1 MREPDAFSTVSPRS
15 PSNHPFPFELIF
27 TQTNRSPGTQSQSQA
42 QASPP
47 RSMEM
52 VMGALGATGGGHYDE
67 LQDAAGKTRA
77 HYEALIADL
86 VKREPAGVK
95 RLSDTAR
102 RLLAERGVTFNV
114 YDSKGMDT
122 PWTMDPVPFVIS
134 AAEWEG
140 IEKALIQRA
149 TLLNAVL
156 TDSYGPQQLIRK
168 GDLPAALVLAQPGY
182 LRPCHGI
189 QVPQN
194 KPLQVYGADIARSVT
209 GQWWVIADRTQI
221 PTGAGYALE
230 NRLITSRLLPEV
242 FRDARVRRLAGF
254 FRQMQ
259 QSLAALAPR
268 RVEEPRV
275 VLLTPGP
282 YNETYFEQA
291 YLARYLGYTLVE
303 GEDLTVR
310 DDRVFLKTLS
320 GLEPVDVILRRVDD
334 DFSDPLEL
342 RNDSMLGVPGLV
354 RAVRAGNVALAN
366 ALGSGL
372 AEAPAMMAFL
382 PGLCRKL
389 LGEELLMP
397 SVATWWCGQEQP
409 QREVEARMSQLVLKS
424 AFRVRGR
431 EVHFGEKLSPSER
444 ATLLERIR
452 FAPDRWVAQEKLSF
466 STTPSWEDGRL
477 VPKPMTVRVYLV
489 ATADGYVV
497 MPGALTRVG
506 ASLDSPL
513 VSMQKGGSSKDTWV
527 LSEGPVENVTLLS
540 TTRTPVELRRV
551 GHNLGSR
558 VANHLFWLGRYA
570 ERAESTARLLRS
582 TLLRCSPESGMSET
596 PLLLP
601 LLASLRSLGVIEQ
614 VPTAAALSSQQEQIE
629 ARLLKAV
636 YDRAHPVSIRSCV
649 QHLQRIGVL
658 LRDRISVDTWRV
670 ISQLSDPLEAHGGPG
685 LSVSPVSDALN
696 VLTRVILD
704 MASFHGLAKENM
716 TRAQGWMFLD
726 MGHRVERILYISEL
740 LLAGLRSDDAENPSL
755 LEAILEV
762 GDSTITYRNRYSL
775 LPQLAA
781 VYDLLMLDELNPR
794 GLRFQF
800 ERITSHFHHLPREQR
815 SALLTPAMRVL
826 LENNTRLQLCDP
838 TELARVEP
846 GMWSQTQVAKVLAQ
860 LIESMPAMND
870 ALTAGYFAHSTIS
883 SSESVPA
890 DINLTPPR

>member
-1 MREPDAFSTVSPRS
+1 VNRSPADHALIFQSQSSTLTSPVSPRA
-15 PSNHPFPFELIF
+15 EL
-27 TQTNRSPGTQSQSQA
+27 
-42 QASPP
+42 P
-47 RSMEM
+47 RVDAPE
-52 VMGALGATGGGHYDE
+52 ARGHYDE
-67 LQDAAGKTRA
+67 LRDAGGKVRP
-77 HYEALIADL
+77 HYEQVISDL
-86 VKREPAGVK
+86 QRRDTSGVK

-102 RLLAERGVTFNV
+102 RLLAERGVTFNI
-114 YDSKGMDT
+114 YDAKGLDT
-122 PWTMDPVPFVIS
+122 PWQMDPVPFVIS
-134 AAEWEG
+134 SREWEG

-149 TLLNAVL
+149 TLLNAII
-156 TDSYGPQQLIRK
+156 TDSYGPQLLIRK
-168 GDLPAALVLAQPGY
+168 GDMPAAMVLGQPGY

-189 QVPQN
+189 KLPN
-194 KPLQVYGADIARSVT
+194 ARPLQVYGADIARSPD
-209 GQWWVIADRTQI
+209 GRWWVISDRTQI

-242 FRDARVRRLAGF
+242 FRDARVRRLAVF

-268 RVEEPRV
+268 PVEEPRV

-291 YLARYLGYTLVE
+291 YIARYLGYTLVE

-310 DDRVFLKTLS
+310 DDRVYLKTLS

-334 DFSDPLEL
+334 DFADPLEL

-389 LGEELLMP
+389 LGENLLMP
-397 SVATWWCGQEQP
+397 SVATWWCGQERP
-409 QREVEARMSQLVLKS
+409 RIEVEKNLERLVIKS
-424 AFRVRGR
+424 SFRVRGQD
-431 EVHFGEKLSPSER
+431 VCFGGQLSAAER
-444 ATLLERIR
+444 AALIERMR
-452 FAPDRWVAQEKLSF
+452 FAPDRWAAQEKISF
-466 STTPSWEDGRL
+466 STAPTWEDGRL
-477 VPKPMTVRVYLV
+477 VHKPVSVRVYLV
-489 ATADGYVV
+489 ATQDGYMV
-497 MPGALTRVG
+497 MPGALTRVA
-506 ASLDSPL
+506 ASLESPL

-540 TTRTPVELRRV
+540 TTRTSVELRRT

-558 VANHLFWLGRYA
+558 VANHLYWLGRYA

-601 LLASLRSLGVIEQ
+601 LLEALKSLGVLED
-614 VPTAAALSSQQEQIE
+614 VPDAAVLASQQEQLE
-629 ARLLKAV
+629 ARLLEAV
-636 YDRAHPVSIRSCV
+636 FDANHPASIRSSV
-649 QHLQRIGVL
+649 EHIQRIGVL
-658 LRDRISVDTWRV
+658 LRDRISVDTWRI
-670 ISQLSDPLEAHGGPG
+670 ISQLSDALETYDNTP
-685 LSVSPVSDALN
+685 SITPMSDALN
-696 VLTRVILD
+696 VLTRIILEL
-704 MASFHGLAKENM
+704 ASFHGLAKENM

-726 MGHRVERILYISEL
+726 IGHRLERTTYICQL
-740 LLAGLRSDDAENPSL
+740 LRAGLLSADAENPSL

-781 VYDLLMLDELNPR
+781 VYDLLMLDEQNPR

-800 ERITSHFHHLPREQR
+800 ERIRQQFEHLPHEQS
-815 SALLTPAMRVL
+815 SALLTPAMRVF
-826 LENNTRLQLCDP
+826 LENSTRLQLCDP

-846 GMWSQTQVAKVLAQ
+846 GQWAQTSVAKLLTQ
-860 LIESMPAMND
+860 LIEAMPQLND
-870 ALTAGYFAHSTIS
+870 ALTAGYFAHSVIHS
-883 SSESVPA
+883 SSEAAPA
-890 DINLTPPR
+890 ELPSA

>member
-1 MREPDAFSTVSPRS
+1 MAV
-15 PSNHPFPFELIF
+15 L
-27 TQTNRSPGTQSQSQA
+27 PGA
-42 QASPP
+42 Q
-47 RSMEM
+47 
-52 VMGALGATGGGHYDE
+52 HYDE
-67 LQDAAGKTRA
+67 LHDAQGKVRS
-77 HYEALIADL
+77 HYEAVINDL
-86 VKREPAGVK
+86 TKRDVGGVK

-114 YDSKGMDT
+114 YGRELGLDA
-122 PWTMDPVPFVIS
+122 PWQMDPVPFVIS
-134 AAEWEG
+134 STEWAG

-149 TLLNAVL
+149 TLLNEIL
-156 TDSYGPQQLIRK
+156 TDSYGPQQLIRN
-168 GDLPAALVLAQPGY
+168 GDMPAAMVLAQPAY

-189 QVPQN
+189 QVQQN
-194 KPLQVYGADIARSVT
+194 KPLQVYGADLARSPD
-209 GQWWVIADRTQI
+209 GQWWVLADRTQI

-259 QSLAALAPR
+259 QSLAVLAPR

-310 DDRVFLKTLS
+310 DDRVYLKTLS

-334 DFSDPLEL
+334 DFCDPLEL

-354 RAVRAGNVALAN
+354 RAVRAGNVAMAN

-382 PGLCRKL
+382 PSLCRKL
-389 LGEELLMP
+389 LNEDLLMP
-397 SVATWWCGQEQP
+397 SVATWWCGQEMP
-409 QREVEARMSQLVLKS
+409 MREVEQRFDQLVVKS
-424 AFRVRGR
+424 AFRARGR
-431 EVHFGEKLSPSER
+431 EVCFGANLSKAER
-444 ATLLERIR
+444 AKLIERMR
-452 FAPDRWVAQEKLSF
+452 FAPDRWCAQERISF
-466 STTPSWEDGRL
+466 STAPAWEDGKVIR
-477 VPKPMTVRVYLV
+477 KPISVRVYLV
-489 ATADGYVV
+489 ATPDGYMV
-497 MPGALTRVG
+497 MPGALTRVA
-506 ASLDSPL
+506 ASIESPL
-513 VSMQKGGSSKDTWV
+513 VSMQKGGSSKDTWI
-527 LSEGPVENVTLLS
+527 LSDGPVENVTLLS
-540 TTRTPVELRRV
+540 ATRTPVELRRV

-601 LLASLRSLGVIEQ
+601 LLETLKCLNVLEHVPAAEDLASRQHE
-614 VPTAAALSSQQEQIE
+614 IE
-629 ARLLKAV
+629 ARLLQAIFDPK
-636 YDRAHPVSIRSCV
+636 HPTSIRASV
-649 QHLQRIGVL
+649 AHIQRIGVL

-670 ISQLSDPLEAHGGPG
+670 ISQLSEALETADQASGATAMT
-685 LSVSPVSDALN
+685 DALN
-696 VLTRVILD
+696 VLTRIILEL
-704 MASFHGLAKENM
+704 ASFHGLAKENM

-726 MGHRVERILYISEL
+726 MGHRIERTVYISEL
-740 LLAGLRSDDAENPSL
+740 LRAGLRSADAENPSL

-775 LPQLAA
+775 LPQIAA

-800 ERITSHFHHLPREQR
+800 QRIEGHFTHLPKEQN

-826 LENNTRLQLCDP
+826 IENSTRLQLCDP
-838 TELARVEP
+838 TELARVET
-846 GMWSQTQVAKVLAQ
+846 GTWSQTQVARVLTQ
-860 LIESMPAMND
+860 LIDSMPMLSD

-883 SSESVPA
+883 SSDSTPAAEPTAEPEAAVPPP
-890 DINLTPPR
+890 PPR

>member
-1 MREPDAFSTVSPRS
+1 VVGSRADVPEA
-15 PSNHPFPFELIF
+15 
-27 TQTNRSPGTQSQSQA
+27 A
-42 QASPP
+42 
-47 RSMEM
+47 
-52 VMGALGATGGGHYDE
+52 GHYDE
-67 LQDAAGKTRA
+67 LRDAAGKVRP
-77 HYEALIADL
+77 HYDQVIADL
-86 VKREPAGVK
+86 HRRDSAGVK
-95 RLSDTAR
+95 RLSDTSR
-102 RLLAERGVTFNV
+102 RLLAERGVTFNI
-114 YDSKGMDT
+114 YDAKGLDT
-122 PWTMDPVPFVIS
+122 PWHMDPVPFVIS
-134 AAEWEG
+134 AGEWAG

-149 TLLNAVL
+149 TLLNTIL
-156 TDSYGPQQLIRK
+156 TDSYGPQMLIRK
-168 GDLPAALVLAQPGY
+168 GDMPAAMVLAQPAY

-189 QVPQN
+189 KSPN
-194 KPLQVYGADIARSVT
+194 AKPLQVYGADIARAKD
-209 GQWWVIADRTQI
+209 GRWWVIADRTQI

-259 QSLAALAPR
+259 LSLAALAPR
-268 RVEEPRV
+268 PAGEPRV

-310 DDRVFLKTLS
+310 DDRVYLKTLS

-334 DFSDPLEL
+334 DFCDPLEL

-354 RAVRAGNVALAN
+354 RAVRAGNVAMAN

-389 LGEELLMP
+389 LGENLLMP
-397 SVATWWCGQEQP
+397 SVATWWCGQETPRRQVE
-409 QREVEARMSQLVLKS
+409 QRIDQLVIKS

-431 EVHFGEKLSPSER
+431 EVHFGENLSAAER
-444 ATLLERIR
+444 AVFIERMR
-452 FAPDRWVAQEKLSF
+452 FAPDRWAVQEKMTF
-466 STTPSWEDGRL
+466 STAPTWEDGRL
-477 VPKPMTVRVYLV
+477 VQKPISVRVYLV
-489 ATADGYVV
+489 ATDDGYMV
-497 MPGALTRVG
+497 MPGALTRVA
-506 ASLDSPL
+506 ASLNSPL

-540 TTRTPVELRRV
+540 STRTPVELRRV

-558 VANHLFWLGRYA
+558 VANHLYWLGRYA
-570 ERAESTARLLRS
+570 ERAESSARLLRS

-596 PLLLP
+596 PLLMP
-601 LLASLRSLGVIEQ
+601 LLEALKNLGVLEDLPD
-614 VPTAAALSSQQEQIE
+614 VAVLAAQQEQIE
-629 ARLLKAV
+629 ARLLEAIF
-636 YDRAHPVSIRSCV
+636 DADHPASIRSSV
-649 QHLQRIGVL
+649 SHIQRIGIL

-670 ISQLSDPLEAHGGPG
+670 ISQLSDALDAYDNAP
-685 LSVSPVSDALN
+685 SVTPMSDALN
-696 VLTRVILD
+696 VLTRIILEL
-704 MASFHGLAKENM
+704 ASFHGLAKENM

-726 MGHRVERILYISEL
+726 MGHRIERTVYICEL
-740 LLAGLRSDDAENPSL
+740 LLAGLRSTDAENPSL

-800 ERITSHFHHLPREQR
+800 ERIEQQFKHLPREQS

-826 LENNTRLQLCDP
+826 LENSTNLQLCDP

-846 GMWSQTQVAKVLAQ
+846 GLWSQTQVSKLLRQ
-860 LIESMPAMND
+860 LIDAMPALND
-870 ALTAGYFAHSTIS
+870 ALTAAYFAHSTIS
-883 SSESVPA
+883 SSDSDSAAEP
-890 DINLTPPR
+890 TPPTR

>member
-1 MREPDAFSTVSPRS
+1 M
-15 PSNHPFPFELIF
+15 PSFRPTSDHALIF
-27 TQTNRSPGTQSQSQA
+27 QSQSSSTA
-42 QASPP
+42 TSPVLP
-47 RSMEM
+47 RTVGSHLDGREPS
-52 VMGALGATGGGHYDE
+52 GHYDE
-67 LQDAAGKTRA
+67 LKDASCRVRP
-77 HYEALIADL
+77 HYEPVIADL
-86 VKREPAGVK
+86 QRRDAAGVK

-102 RLLAERGVTFNV
+102 RLLAERGVTFNI
-114 YDSKGMDT
+114 YDEKGMDT
-122 PWTMDPVPFVIS
+122 PWHMDPVPFVIS
-134 AAEWEG
+134 ASEWEG

-149 TLLNAVL
+149 TLLNAIL
-156 TDSYGPQQLIRK
+156 TDSYGPQQLVRDGSI
-168 GDLPAALVLAQPGY
+168 PAALVLAQPSY

-189 QVPQN
+189 QVPN
-194 KPLQVYGADIARSVT
+194 SKPLQIYGADLARSPD
-209 GQWWVIADRTQI
+209 GQWWVISDRTQI

-268 RVEEPRV
+268 PVEEPRV

-310 DDRVFLKTLS
+310 DDRVFLKTLN

-334 DFSDPLEL
+334 DFCDPLEL

-354 RAVRAGNVALAN
+354 RAVRAGNVALGN

-372 AEAPAMMAFL
+372 AEAPALMAFL

-389 LGEELLMP
+389 LDSDLLMP
-397 SVATWWCGQEQP
+397 SVATWWCGQERP
-409 QREVEARMSQLVLKS
+409 RGEVEKALDRLVIKNS
-424 AFRVRGR
+424 FRVRRR
-431 EVHFGEKLSPSER
+431 EIHFGARLSSAER
-444 ATLLERIR
+444 ASLMERMR
-452 FAPDRWVAQEKLSF
+452 FAPERWAAQEKISF
-466 STTPSWEDGRL
+466 STAPVWEDGRL
-477 VPKPMTVRVYLV
+477 VPKPVSIRVYLV
-489 ATADGYVV
+489 ATQDGYRV
-497 MPGALTRVG
+497 MPGALTRV
-506 ASLDSPL
+506 AATLDSPL
-513 VSMQKGGSSKDTWV
+513 VSMQKGGTTKDTWV

-540 TTRTPVELRRV
+540 PTSTPVELRRT

-558 VANHLFWLGRYA
+558 VANHLYWLGRYA
-570 ERAESTARLLRS
+570 ERAESSARLLRS

-596 PLLLP
+596 PLFLP
-601 LLASLRSLGVIEQ
+601 LLEALKSLTVLDDVAD
-614 VPTAAALSSQQEQIE
+614 PAALAAQQEQLE
-629 ARLLKAV
+629 ARLLEAV
-636 YDRAHPVSIRSCV
+636 FDANHHSSIRSSV
-649 QHLQRIGVL
+649 AHIQRIGVL

-670 ISQLSDPLEAHGGPG
+670 ISQLGDALDAYDNATSIM
-685 LSVSPVSDALN
+685 PVSDALN
-696 VLTRVILD
+696 VLTRIILEL
-704 MASFHGLAKENM
+704 ASFHGLAKENM

-726 MGHRVERILYISEL
+726 MGHRIERTVYICEL
-740 LLAGLRSDDAENPSL
+740 LRAGLRSADAENPSL

-800 ERITSHFHHLPREQR
+800 ERIRQQFEHLPHEQN
-815 SALLTPAMRVL
+815 SALLTPAMRVF
-826 LENNTRLQLCDP
+826 LENSTRLQLCDP

-846 GMWSQTQVAKVLAQ
+846 GTWSQTQVARLLTQ
-860 LIESMPAMND
+860 LIEAMPVLND
-870 ALTAGYFAHSTIS
+870 ALSAGYFAHSTIS
-883 SSESVPA
+883 SSDSAPAES
-890 DINLTPPR
+890 LSS

>member
-1 MREPDAFSTVSPRS
+1 MTKLVLFAPCPVVPFNR
-15 PSNHPFPFELIF
+15 PFPDLIF
-27 TQTNRSPGTQSQSQA
+27 TQTNRSSSPATAPTRGPGLPA
-42 QASPP
+42 NAPAS
-47 RSMEM
+47 M
-52 VMGALGATGGGHYDE
+52 ANYDE
-67 LQDAAGKTRA
+67 LRDSAGATRA
-77 HYEALIADL
+77 HYELLTADL
-86 VKREPAGVK
+86 RKRDAAGVK

-114 YDSKGMDT
+114 YDAKGMDT

-134 AAEWEG
+134 ASEWVG

-156 TDSYGPQQLIRK
+156 IDSYGPQNLIRK
-168 GDLPAALVLAQPGY
+168 GDLPAALVLAQPAY
-182 LRPCHGI
+182 IRACQGI

-194 KPLQVYGADIARSVT
+194 KPLQVYGADIARSPD
-209 GQWWVIADRTQI
+209 GKWWVIADRTQI

-259 QSLAALAPR
+259 HSLAALAPR

-334 DFSDPLEL
+334 DFCDPLEL

-366 ALGSGL
+366 AIGSGL

-397 SVATWWCGQEQP
+397 SVATWWCGQEAPRTQ
-409 QREVEARMSQLVLKS
+409 VEGRMSQLVLKS

-431 EVHFGEKLSPSER
+431 EVHFGSQLSAAER
-444 ATLLERIR
+444 TTLLERMR
-452 FAPDRWVAQEKLSF
+452 FAPDRWVAQEQMTF
-466 STTPSWEDGRL
+466 STAPAWEDGRL
-477 VPKPMTVRVYLV
+477 VPKPVSVRVYLV
-489 ATADGYVV
+489 ATPDGYMV
-497 MPGALTRVG
+497 MPGALSRV
-506 ASLDSPL
+506 APSIDCPL

-527 LSEGPVENVTLLS
+527 LSEGPVENVTLLGA
-540 TTRTPVELRRV
+540 TRTSVELRRV

-601 LLASLRSLGVIEQ
+601 LLASLRSLGVIEK
-614 VPTAAALSSQQEQIE
+614 VPTAAVLPTQQEQME
-629 ARLLKAV
+629 ARLLQAV
-636 YDRAHPVSIRSCV
+636 IDPAHPVSIHSSV

-670 ISQLSDPLEAHGGPG
+670 ISQLSDPLEAYGTAPT
-685 LSVSPVSDALN
+685 VSPVSDALN
-696 VLTRVILD
+696 LLTRVILD
-704 MASFHGLAKENM
+704 LASFHGLAKENM

-726 MGHRVERILYISEL
+726 MGHRIERIMYISQL
-740 LLAGLRSDDAENPSL
+740 LLAGLRSADAENPSL

-800 ERITSHFHHLPREQR
+800 ERISTHFRYLPREQN

-826 LENNTRLQLCDP
+826 IESNTALQLCDP
-838 TELARVEP
+838 TELARVKP
-846 GMWSQTQVAKVLAQ
+846 GNWAQTEVAKLLTRLIDAMPVL
-860 LIESMPAMND
+860 ND

-883 SSESVPA
+883 SSDSAPA
-890 DINLTPPR
+890 AFTPPR

>member
-1 MREPDAFSTVSPRS
+1 MLPSRLPTSSPD
-15 PSNHPFPFELIF
+15 LIF
-27 TQTNRSPGTQSQSQA
+27 TQTNR
-42 QASPP
+42 ASAIAAAPP
-47 RSMEM
+47 R
-52 VMGALGATGGGHYDE
+52 GAALSPATLEAPGHYDE
-67 LQDAAGKTRA
+67 MKGEMGQVQP
-77 HYEALIADL
+77 HFEALLTDL
-86 VKREPAGVK
+86 QRRDVAGVK

-134 AAEWEG
+134 SVEWAG

-168 GDLPAALVLAQPGY
+168 GHLPAALVLAQPGY

-189 QVPQN
+189 KAPQD
-194 KPLQVYGADIARSVT
+194 KPLQVYGVDIARSPN

-221 PTGAGYALE
+221 PTGVGYALE

-268 RVEEPRV
+268 RAEEPRV

-303 GEDLTVR
+303 GEDLAVR
-310 DDRVFLKTLS
+310 DDRVYLKTLS

-334 DFSDPLEL
+334 DFCDPLEL

-354 RAVRAGNVALAN
+354 GAVRAGNVAMAN

-382 PGLCRKL
+382 PSLCRKL
-389 LGEELLMP
+389 LGEEMLMP
-397 SVATWWCGQEQP
+397 SVATWWCGQERP
-409 QREVEARMSQLVLKS
+409 QREVEARISQLVIKS

-431 EVHFGEKLSPSER
+431 EVHFGDQLNPTER
-444 ATLLERIR
+444 AALLERMR
-452 FAPDRWVAQEKLSF
+452 FAPDRWAAQEKMAF
-466 STTPSWEDGRL
+466 STTPTWEDGRL
-477 VPKPMTVRVYLV
+477 VPKPVTVRIYLV
-489 ATADGYVV
+489 ATADGYMV

-506 ASLDSPL
+506 SSVDSSL
-513 VSMQKGGSSKDTWV
+513 VSMQKGGSTKDTWV

-582 TLLRCSPESGMSET
+582 TLIRCSPESGMSET

-614 VPTAAALSSQQEQIE
+614 VPTAAMLPTQQEQIE

-636 YDRAHPVSIRSCV
+636 FDRAHPVSIRSCV

-670 ISQLSDPLEAHGGPG
+670 ISQLSDPLENHGNVP
-685 LSVSPVSDALN
+685 SVSPVSDALN

-726 MGHRVERILYISEL
+726 MGHRVERIVYICEL
-740 LLAGLRSDDAENPSL
+740 LLAGLRSSDAENPSL

-794 GLRFQF
+794 GLRYQF
-800 ERITSHFHHLPREQR
+800 ERINSHFRHLPREQS
-815 SALLTPAMRVL
+815 SAMLTPAMRIL
-826 LENNTRLQLCDP
+826 IENNARLQLCDP

-846 GMWSQTQVAKVLAQ
+846 GKWSQTQLAKLLQQ
-860 LIESMPAMND
+860 LIESMPALND

-883 SSESVPA
+883 SSGSTPA
-890 DINLTPPR
+890 DFSSAPLR